1 MYLKQIIEENVG
13 PISHVD
19 IKLPFDKVGQ
29 PKPVILVGE
38 NGSGKSTLISNI
50 VDSFYEMTRSVFSN
64 SNHLTCSGMRTEY
77 FRVMNNFEIHR
88 GQNYLYSVARFNNDT
103 VYIYKSGVIDVDSF
117 EKKVRDKYNLSD
129 WVENGHLKKIIG
141 GSREKAEKAFN
152 NEIVCYFSPERYEK
166 PAWLGKSYYD
176 DLKIQLDIKNRIN
189 GEIINPI
196 LGSVTGEENLKWL
209 LDVIADS
216 RVDVRK
222 DDEGKF
228 KFVNA
233 ELNTVVAMAFARSNI
248 ERVMSQILG
257 EEVFFGLNVRSAGQS
272 RFNIY
277 SKADNVAI
285 VPTLDSLS
293 SGQLALFNMFATIIR
308 YADNNDINKSI
319 QIENIQGIVVIDE
332 IELHLHTS
340 LQKKVLPQLLKLF
353 PKVQFIITTHSP
365 LFLMGMKDVFGDDD
379 FEIYQMPDGTKINV
393 ERFSEF
399 NRAYRYFADTSKH
412 QEEIKKAI
420 DQSVGRP
427 LVVTEGAT
435 DWKHM
440 KAALISLSQNHIYQN
455 ILCNLKF
462 DFLEYEPKNSK
473 ENVTLKIDMGNAALV
488 SMCEAMAK
496 IPQKRKLIFIADR
509 DDKQTN
515 KTLSENGCPFK
526 EWGNNVF
533 SLILPVPDSR
543 KSTPNICI
551 EHYYS
556 DQEIKTFC
564 HINGKDYRLFMG
576 NEFDELG
583 LSADGELLCQN
594 KNLCGKNR
602 ISIIDGQSK
611 GRVVRIK
618 DKEPRENIALS
629 KMDFANN
636 ILNKKQGFDKFSFC
650 NFIEIFK
657 IIKQIIDI

>member
-19 IKLPFDKVGQ
+19 IKLPFDKAGQ

-64 SNHLTCSGMRTEY
+64 SNHLTGSGMRTEY
-77 FRVMNNFEIHR
+77 FRVMNDFEIHR
-88 GQNYLYSVARFNNDT
+88 GQNYLYSVAQFNNDT

-117 EKKVRDKYNLSD
+117 EKKVTDKYNLSD
-129 WVENGHLKKIIG
+129 WGENGHLKKIIG

-272 RFNIY
+272 RFNIC

-420 DQSVGRP
+420 DQSIGRP

-440 KAALISLSQNHIYQN
+440 KAALISLSQDHIYHKM
-455 ILCNLKF
+455 LCNLKF

-515 KTLSENGCPFK
+515 KTLSENGCLFK
-526 EWGNNVF
+526 KWGNNVF

-556 DQEIKTFC
+556 DQEIKTIC

-576 NEFDELG
+576 NEFDEVG

-611 GRVVRIK
+611 GRVVRTK
-618 DKEPRENIALS
+618 AKEPRENIALS

-636 ILNKKQGFDKFSFC
+636 ILNKKQGFDKFSFY

-657 IIKQIIDI
+657 IIKKIIDN